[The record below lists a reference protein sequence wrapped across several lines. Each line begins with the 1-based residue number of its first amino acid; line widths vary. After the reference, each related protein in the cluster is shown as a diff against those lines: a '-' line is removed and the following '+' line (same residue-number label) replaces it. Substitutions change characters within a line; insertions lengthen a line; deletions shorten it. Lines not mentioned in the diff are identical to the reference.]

1 MADHA
6 INSVDLPLNY
16 YKVYNAD
23 TNMDV
28 LVPTYANVYTVEGV
42 YDGDNLRQL
51 SLAELVMV
59 VCLARA
65 TEKERI
71 VIALMSEMSETT
83 NTLNALSDIENK
95 LLEGIALDD
104 ITETYSYKGNRY
116 SAVDF
121 LAIVIGGATP
131 ASGERV
137 YGELWNQLSNSN
149 HIIEVTGN
157 YTYGGNTYTK
167 AYDFICARG
176 LPNMSNGRVMN
187 FYNVCV
193 LADSLQDGEVI
204 SDDAL
209 IGLSGYSAV
218 QSVWSGMTKEDLIEQ
233 IDITYKEDVLNGVQL
248 LAWQAEGVQN
258 ASSYLPSSQDELIT
272 EIESKMDSLNTF
284 SQQKMIELQ
293 SETNKRDQA
302 YDMITNILKSLNTV
316 QVGISNNI

>member
-51 SLAELVMV
+51 SIAELVMI

-131 ASGERV
+131 ASGDTT
-137 YGELWNQLSNSN
+137 YSNLWNQITGSD
-149 HIIEVTGN
+149 HVIDVTGN
-157 YTYGGNTYTK
+157 YSYGDNTYTK
-167 AYDFICARG
+167 AYEFLHARG
-176 LPNMSNGRVMN
+176 LPNMSYSTLEN
-187 FYNVCV
+187 FYNVCSF
-193 LADSLQDGEVI
+193 ADSLEDGEVL
-204 SDDAL
+204 SD
-209 IGLSGYSAV
+209 S
-218 QSVWSGMTKEDLIEQ
+218 
-233 IDITYKEDVLNGVQL
+233 DVINI
-248 LAWQAEGVQN
+248 
-258 ASSYLPSSQDELIT
+258 SSYYAV
-272 EIESKMDSLNTF
+272 
-284 SQQKMIELQ
+284 
-293 SETNKRDQA
+293 R
-302 YDMITNILKSLNTV
+302 
-316 QVGISNNI
+316 